1 MNATHNVL
9 TVFVTKDNSDIIKI
23 LYNLYFIIISIQTLL
38 KEAEGKQVLVE
49 SVDKRISALHSEL
62 EPSEIQQ
69 LEGGWL
75 RLLESEVA
83 ELCSA
88 LRGELDRVG
97 NAAQERK
104 MFEDNLANV
113 RGKLRNMA
121 SQDLDPAKEHPLTS
135 AAVEKELEHY
145 KVNEC

>member
-1 MNATHNVL
+1 M
-9 TVFVTKDNSDIIKI
+9 
-23 LYNLYFIIISIQTLL
+23 
-38 KEAEGKQVLVE
+38 LVE

-104 MFEDNLANV
+104 VFEDNLSNV
-113 RGKLRNMA
+113 RAKLRNMA
-121 SQDLDPAKEHPLTS
+121 SQDLDPAKEHPLTA
-135 AAVEKELEHY
+135 AAVEKELEHF
-145 KVNEC
+145 KVY